1 MITMGTI
8 DDAGTITA
16 HDIGAVVYFVSFFLV
31 VVNLTIV
38 AYKMRRWDTSFLT
51 PNSYRLKIIITIYLV
66 ALWVYCI
73 VGLITENL
81 SQDDVYVV
89 IVEWNSVYVCMGWI
103 LSFGWD
109 WKHTYITLKRH

>member
-81 SQDDVYVV
+81 SHDDVYVV